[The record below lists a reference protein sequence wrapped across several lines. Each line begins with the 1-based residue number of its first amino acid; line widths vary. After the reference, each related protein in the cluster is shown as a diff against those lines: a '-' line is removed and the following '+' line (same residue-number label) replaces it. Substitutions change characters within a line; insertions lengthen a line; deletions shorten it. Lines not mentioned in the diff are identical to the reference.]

1 MSEPRVKSSIQ
12 RKDPKATGL
21 AGPTWKRFSDEKL
34 MQVRICD
41 LGLKIS
47 DNPKLVQMKD
57 QLYSEL
63 SSHQLSIKPHVWLSD
78 EWFVPDGIPGIAIPF
93 YMASQRLMRLERKQ
107 MLEVEGGS
115 KPWCMRILRHEA
127 GHAVD
132 IAYRLHR
139 RKKYREVFGNYSA
152 PYPEYYRPKP
162 RSKNYVQHLEPWYA
176 QSHPAEDFAETFA
189 VWLGAKSKRQWQQQ
203 YKGWKALEK
212 ITFIDQLMSDIA
224 GKKPPVQSRVKIDPV
239 HQLKQTLRSHYND
252 RHARYDI
259 NYPTS
264 FDQDLKKLFTQPAET
279 RRSKTA
285 AAFLQRKRKK
295 LCREVAQWT
304 GEYQYNI
311 NQVIRVMIDRC
322 RAMDLRVPREE
333 AELERETLLMLTVHT
348 MNYLY
353 RGNHRVAL

>member
-1 MSEPRVKSSIQ
+1 
-12 RKDPKATGL
+12 
-21 AGPTWKRFSDEKL
+21 

-41 LGLKIS
+41 LGLKLS

-57 QLYSEL
+57 QLYGEL
-63 SSHQLSIKPHVWLSD
+63 TNRQLCIKPHVWLSD
-78 EWFVPDGIPGIAIPF
+78 EWFVPDGVPGIAIPF
-93 YMASQRLMRLERKQ
+93 YMASPRLMRLERKQ

-127 GHAVD
+127 GHAID

-189 VWLGAKSKRQWQQQ
+189 VWLQAKSKRQWQQQ
-203 YKGWKALEK
+203 YKGWKALDK
-212 ITFIDQLMSDIA
+212 ITFVDQLMSDIA
-224 GKKPPVQSRVKIDPV
+224 NKKPPVQSRVKIDPV
-239 HQLKQTLRSHYND
+239 HRLKQTLRTHYSE

-279 RRSKTA
+279 RRCKTA

-322 RAMDLRVPREE
+322 RAMDLRVPAEE
-333 AELERETLLMLTVHT
+333 SDLERETLLMLTVHT